1 MVGLLSALNWLTSF
15 DRQAIATY
23 ETQLMQYAM
32 EALAT
37 VPGLRVLGTAPDRIA
52 VLTFTLAGH
61 DPATVADWLDR
72 DGIAVRAGHHCA
84 QPALAHYGL
93 ESAARASLA
102 LYNTSEE
109 VDQLTASLRALQQTA

>member
-1 MVGLLSALNWLTSF
+1 MT
-15 DRQAIATY
+15 
-23 ETQLMQYAM
+23 YAM
-32 EALAT
+32 GALST
-37 VPGLRVLGTAPDRIA
+37 VPGLEVIGSAADRIA
-52 VLTFTLAGH
+52 VMTFTMAGH
-61 DPATVADWLDR
+61 DPAGIADWLDR

-109 VDQLTASLRALQQTA
+109 VDQLVASLRRLQASA